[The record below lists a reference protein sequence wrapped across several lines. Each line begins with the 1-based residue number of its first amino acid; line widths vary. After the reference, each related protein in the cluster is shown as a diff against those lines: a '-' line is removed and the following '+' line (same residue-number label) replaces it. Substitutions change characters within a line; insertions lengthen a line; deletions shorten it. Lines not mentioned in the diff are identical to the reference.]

1 MGKAVKTIAKVAA
14 VAAAVYYGGPAIA
27 KSFGGTPTFGSTAF
41 WKGSSSSMFGGSF
54 VGRAASAGLKY
65 AMKNPM
71 TSASLAL
78 QGGGLYAQNKYAT
91 SQANYQQEASNAQR
105 EINKINLR
113 KSNVQ
118 ANKIRLAKEQ
128 ERYIL
133 AARNETALGQFGPG
147 TSSYQ
152 GTQGALKT
160 DYANVVGDLNVAQGF
175 AADLSQQT
183 NIYGDATT
191 NAKEMGGFATGAQ
204 NITTAGMNIFK
215 TLGAGGDANLYSR
228 SLTTPMA

>member
-41 WKGSSSSMFGGSF
+41 WKGTSSNMFGGSF
-54 VGRAASAGLKY
+54 IGRAASAGLKY
-65 AMKNPM
+65 AVKNPM
-71 TSASLAL
+71 TTASLAL
-78 QGGGLYAQNKYAT
+78 QGGGLYAQNKYNT
-91 SQANYQQEASNAQR
+91 MSANYQQEASNAQR
-105 EINKINLR
+105 EINRINLR

-133 AARNETALGQFGPG
+133 AARNETSLAPFGPG

-152 GTQGALKT
+152 GSQGALKT
-160 DYANVVGDLNVAQGF
+160 DYANVVGDLNMAQGF

-183 NIYGDATT
+183 DVYGRAMTG
-191 NAKEMGGFATGAQ
+191 AKESAGFATGAG
-204 NITTAGMNIFK
+204 NITTAGMNIFR
-215 TLGAGGDANLYSR
+215 TLGAGGDSNLYTR
-228 SLTTPMA
+228 SLITPMV

>member
-27 KSFGGTPTFGSTAF
+27 KSFGGAPTFGSTAF

-54 VGRAASAGLKY
+54 IGRAASAGLKY
-65 AMKNPM
+65 AAKNPM
-71 TSASLAL
+71 TTGSLLL
-78 QGGGLYAQNKYAT
+78 QGGGLYAQNKYNT
-91 SQANYQQEASNAQR
+91 MSANYQRTAADAQR

-118 ANKIRLAKEQ
+118 ANKIRIAKEQ

-133 AARNETALGQFGPG
+133 AARNESALGQFGPG

-160 DYANVVGDLNVAQGF
+160 DYANVVGDLNMAKGF
-175 AADLSQQT
+175 AADLSQQA
-183 NIYGDATT
+183 NIYGSAMTD
-191 NAKEMGGFATGAQ
+191 AKEASGFATGAQ
-204 NITTAGMNIFK
+204 NITTAGNNIFR
-215 TLGAGGDANLYSR
+215 TLGAGGDANLYTR
-228 SLTTPMA
+228 SLITPMA